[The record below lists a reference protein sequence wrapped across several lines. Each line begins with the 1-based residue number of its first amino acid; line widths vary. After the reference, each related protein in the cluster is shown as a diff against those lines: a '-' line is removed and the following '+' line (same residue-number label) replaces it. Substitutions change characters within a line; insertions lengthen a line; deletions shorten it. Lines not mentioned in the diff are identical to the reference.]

1 MTTSNMNL
9 QTPKQ
14 PPRLLYPS
22 LVVAAIAVTLFS
34 ALGIAGITG
43 HLPGAFA
50 QVAARQAG
58 DKDGAPGPLA
68 AATCAECGVVES
80 VHAIE
85 TKGSGSGVGAVLG
98 GVGGAVLGNMIGA
111 GNGRTAMTL
120 IGGGAGAYAGNEI
133 EKNGK
138 RHVVWQTR
146 VRMDNGTVRTITTR
160 YQPEFGAGSK
170 VKVVDGQLVARG

>member
-1 MTTSNMNL
+1 MTT
-9 QTPKQ
+9 TPLKPNQ

-22 LVVAAIAVTLFS
+22 LVIAAIAVTIFS
-34 ALGIAGITG
+34 LLGIAGITG
-43 HLPGAFA
+43 HLPGALA
-50 QVAARQAG
+50 QVAATAQAPSAEGMAPG
-58 DKDGAPGPLA
+58 DKLA
-68 AATCAECGVVES
+68 AAACAECGVVES

-138 RHVVWQTR
+138 RHTVWQTR
-146 VRMDNGTVRTITTR
+146 VRMDNGTVRTITTH

-170 VKVVDGQLVARG
+170 VKVVDGQLVARS